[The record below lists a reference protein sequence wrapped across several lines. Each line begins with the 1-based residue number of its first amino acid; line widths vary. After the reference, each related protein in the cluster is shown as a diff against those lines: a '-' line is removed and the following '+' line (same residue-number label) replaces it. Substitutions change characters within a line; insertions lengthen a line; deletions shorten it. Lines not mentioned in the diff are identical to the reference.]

1 MKCLVVILCIIC
13 LTSNVAYPCSA
24 VVLKDDN
31 RFILAKN
38 FDWTYRDGVIMKNV
52 RGASKMAYFTHS
64 GQQATWTS
72 TYGSVTFNQNG
83 KDMPYGGMNEKGLA
97 VEMLWFEYT
106 RFNINDDKQYL
117 NELEWIQYQLD
128 QHATIQEVI
137 DHLDDLKVYPLKGKI
152 HYILADASGE
162 SIIIEYLSGK
172 PVVFR
177 KDANTC
183 QAITN
188 TAVVLAEPY
197 KDQISGIRKRTT
209 SSIYRYHQLE
219 QQIAKI
225 PNQREISVPFAFETL
240 KKVTIPKGD
249 FKTMW
254 SIVYS
259 INEQEITFFS
269 DTHKN
274 LKSLSLNGLDFD
286 GNVQYFDIN
295 QKAVTDLNNALQTL
309 TEPINHQFMTGSL
322 VHLGFDQELTREL
335 SRHQFDHTKREGS
348 VFEDQYFHFDISILI
363 EEERQ
368 TGFFVVMDSD
378 KSFKKRVSVDGGYLY
393 GTVNKGILEV
403 NIYGLRNGRYS
414 MLAFL
419 DSNRNRSLDFDRQG
433 NALEKYATFS
443 DNTFKSMRELTFMNT
458 SSEFSRNN
466 SKFSLVFK

>member
-1 MKCLVVILCIIC
+1 
-13 LTSNVAYPCSA
+13 VAYPCSA

-38 FDWTYRDGVIMKNV
+38 FDWTYRNGIIMKNV
-52 RGASKMAYFTHS
+52 RGVAKVAYYTHAA
-64 GQQATWTS
+64 QQATWTS

-83 KDMPYGGMNEKGLA
+83 KDMPYGGMNERGLV
-97 VEMLWFEYT
+97 VEMLWMEYT
-106 RFNINDDKQYL
+106 RYNINDDKQYV

-128 QHATIQEVI
+128 MYASVSEVI
-137 DHLDDLKVYPLKGKI
+137 EHLDDLKVYPIKGKI
-152 HYILADASGE
+152 HYILADATGE
-162 SIIIEYLSGK
+162 SIIIEYLNGK

-177 KDANTC
+177 KDPNTC

-188 TAVVLAEPY
+188 TAIVLAEPF
-197 KDQISGIRKRTT
+197 KDQISGIRKKTT
-209 SSIYRYHQLE
+209 SSIYRYHLLE

-225 PNQREISVPFAFETL
+225 QNQQEISVPFAFESL

-254 SIVYS
+254 SMVYS
-259 INEQEITFFS
+259 INEQEIAFFT
-269 DTHKN
+269 DKHKN
-274 LKSLSLNGLDFD
+274 QKSISLKGLDFD
-286 GNVQYFDIN
+286 GDVQYFDIN

-309 TEPINHQFMTGSL
+309 TEPINHQFMSGSL
-322 VHLGFDQELTREL
+322 VHLGFDIELAKEL

-348 VFEDQYFHFDISILI
+348 VFEDQYFHFDISIPI
-363 EEERQ
+363 DEERQ

-378 KSFKKRVSVDGGYLY
+378 KSFKKRVSVDGGFLY
-393 GTVNKGILEV
+393 GTINKGILEV

-419 DSNRNRSLDFDRQG
+419 DSNKNRSLDFDTQG

-458 SSEFSRNN
+458 SSVFSQRNAKI
-466 SKFSLVFK
+466 SVDLK